1 MPRSGDDSDAEN
13 DIDLDWLLGFVDPP
27 RHACDLLRHRFPS
40 KVGGRPA
47 WLDPVHL
54 PTRDQLTCPATG
66 HLMQFLIQVYA
77 PTEDN
82 LNAFHRSIYIFL
94 SPDGSSL
101 SSPGAV
107 KAFRCQ
113 LPRKNCFYPF
123 DPPKKEARAP
133 PALSTSQLE
142 ASLQRDP
149 WKSEE
154 YATAKETIKQNKP
167 SSPFE
172 NTGKNDAK
180 SQQKSQQPALFTEAE
195 LVVEPEP
202 DETAP
207 ERDHQTAA
215 LIAKYQRHT
224 EIEGEYTEEELP
236 TEIVDSFENAVPE
249 AQQHFAYFA
258 AQIAK
263 EPSQVLRY
271 CFEPGA
277 RPLCPAPGG
286 IPEADSVPCC
296 PCCGASRRFEF
307 QVMPQLLN
315 HLGVDVADPKA
326 PDWGT
331 IVVYSC
337 SKSCGG
343 GSGGGVGGNEL
354 EASPENNKSS
364 YIEEFVWVQP
374 PV

>member
-1 MPRSGDDSDAEN
+1 LKCHHTNICFTKVKMKISYCRRSCLSLLMPCSSN
-13 DIDLDWLLGFVDPP
+13 Y
-27 RHACDLLRHRFPS
+27 FPLS
-40 KVGGRPA
+40 
-47 WLDPVHL
+47 
-54 PTRDQLTCPATG
+54 
-66 HLMQFLIQVYA
+66 QVYA
-77 PTEDN
+77 PTDDN
-82 LNAFHRSIYIFL
+82 PNAFHRTIYIFL

-113 LPRKNCFYPF
+113 LPRKNSFYPF
-123 DPPKKEARAP
+123 DPPKKESRAP

-154 YATAKETIKQNKP
+154 YAAVTAKDKSTKQTTSTAAENNKID
-167 SSPFE
+167 
-172 NTGKNDAK
+172 GKNQQE
-180 SQQKSQQPALFTEAE
+180 SQTQQPVIFTEAE

-202 DETAP
+202 DETGP
-207 ERDHQTAA
+207 EKDAQTAA
-215 LIAKYQRHT
+215 LLAKYQHHRET
-224 EIEGEYTEEELP
+224 EGEYTEEELP
-236 TEIVDSFENAVPE
+236 TEIVDSFENSVPE
-249 AQQHFAYFA
+249 AQQHFALFA

-277 RPLCPAPGG
+277 KPLCPAPGG
-286 IPEADSVPCC
+286 IPEASNVPCC
-296 PCCGASRRFEF
+296 ARCGASRRFEF

-331 IVVYSC
+331 IAVYSC
-337 SKSCGG
+337 SESC
-343 GSGGGVGGNEL
+343 SGGAEEL
-354 EASPENNKSS
+354 PAEAAESSKSS

>member
-1 MPRSGDDSDAEN
+1 M
-13 DIDLDWLLGFVDPP
+13 
-27 RHACDLLRHRFPS
+27 
-40 KVGGRPA
+40 
-47 WLDPVHL
+47 
-54 PTRDQLTCPATG
+54 
-66 HLMQFLIQVYA
+66 
-77 PTEDN
+77 
-82 LNAFHRSIYIFL
+82 
-94 SPDGSSL
+94 
-101 SSPGAV
+101 
-107 KAFRCQ
+107 
-113 LPRKNCFYPF
+113 PRKNSFYPF

-142 ASLQRDP
+142 ACLQLDP

-154 YATAKETIKQNKP
+154 YAIAKGKNDQNKP
-167 SSPFE
+167 SSPSE
-172 NTGKNDAK
+172 DSSKNGERTRHK
-180 SQQKSQQPALFTEAE
+180 IEQPVLFTEAE

-202 DETAP
+202 DETVP
-207 ERDHQTAA
+207 EKDPQTAA
-215 LIAKYQRHT
+215 LLAKYQHHT
-224 EIEGEYTEEELP
+224 ETEGEYTEEELP
-236 TEIVDSFENAVPE
+236 AELVDSLENAVPE
-249 AQQHFAYFA
+249 ERQHFAFFA

-277 RPLCPAPGG
+277 RPLCPAPDG

-296 PCCGASRRFEF
+296 ACCGASRRFEF

-315 HLGVDVADPKA
+315 HLGVDVTDPKA

-331 IVVYSC
+331 IAVYSC

-343 GSGGGVGGNEL
+343 GSGGVGGNEK
-354 EASPENNKSS
+354 EALRENTNNNSSSS

>member
-1 MPRSGDDSDAEN
+1 MRNEIRLKKN
-13 DIDLDWLLGFVDPP
+13 C
-27 RHACDLLRHRFPS
+27 H
-40 KVGGRPA
+40 
-47 WLDPVHL
+47 PVLSLFNFHSS
-54 PTRDQLTCPATG
+54 
-66 HLMQFLIQVYA
+66 FLFNNFQVYA

-82 LNAFHRSIYIFL
+82 LNAFHRTIYIFL

-113 LPRKNCFYPF
+113 LPRKNFFYPF
-123 DPPKKEARAP
+123 DPPKKENRAP

-142 ASLQRDP
+142 TSLHRDP

-154 YATAKETIKQNKP
+154 YALAKETLKQNKSSNP
-167 SSPFE
+167 SE
-172 NTGKNDAK
+172 NIGENSEK
-180 SQQKSQQPALFTEAE
+180 SQQKSQQPVVLFTEAE

-202 DETAP
+202 EDTAP
-207 ERDHQTAA
+207 EKDPQTAA
-215 LIAKYQRHT
+215 LLAKYQQHAET
-224 EIEGEYTEEELP
+224 EGEYTEEELP
-236 TEIVDSFENAVPE
+236 TEVVDSFENAVPE
-249 AQQHFAYFA
+249 EQQHFAFFA

-271 CFEPGA
+271 CFDPGA

-296 PCCGASRRFEF
+296 PRCGASRRFEF

-331 IVVYSC
+331 IAVYSC

-343 GSGGGVGGNEL
+343 GSDGVIGGNKNN
-354 EASPENNKSS
+354 EASLESSESS